1 MSENRFRWPLGA
13 LACLVLI
20 ASESSA
26 ANLLINPG
34 FEDPITSDG
43 PPFVGFWEAFNGGS
57 ASSVRDTV
65 MPRNGAG
72 HLSLNITGDNT
83 FAGAFQDVE
92 GLIPG
97 QLMNFTVWHKT
108 LSLPYNLIT
117 EARIEWRK
125 TGQAAEVSR
134 TPNVTIPPVDVYL
147 PTSVIAAVPAGAD
160 TARVV
165 YAIQSFT
172 NTGLPDLGTVYVDD
186 ASLDVVPEPT
196 TIGLLGFGTL
206 CFGALARRNRGR

>member
-1 MSENRFRWPLGA
+1 MNVFRVRWQLA
-13 LACLVLI
+13 VLACV
-20 ASESSA
+20 AMSVSQAA
-26 ANLLINPG
+26 ANLLVNPG

-43 PPFVGFWEAFNGGS
+43 APFVGFWEAFQGGS
-57 ASSVRDTV
+57 ASSTRDTV

-72 HLSLNITGDNT
+72 HLAVGITGDST

-108 LSLPYNLIT
+108 TSLPYSLIT

-125 TGQAAEVSR
+125 VGQEAEVSR
-134 TPNVTIPPVDVYL
+134 TLNLSIPPVTDYT
-147 PTSVIAAVPAGAD
+147 PISVIAPVPAGAD

-165 YAIQSFT
+165 YAVQSFT
-172 NTGLPDLGTVYVDD
+172 NAGLPDLGTVYVDD
-186 ASLDVVPEPT
+186 ASFTVVPEPV
-196 TIGLLGFGTL
+196 TIALLSIAFVAAT
-206 CFGALARRNRGR
+206 AARRRRRG

>member
-1 MSENRFRWPLGA
+1 MQLMKRCA
-13 LACLVLI
+13 LAAIIAALV
-20 ASESSA
+20 ASNHATA

-43 PPFVGFWEAFNGGS
+43 PPFVGFWEAFQGAN

-65 MPRNGAG
+65 MPRNGVG
-72 HLSLNITGDNT
+72 HLSLNITGDQT

-92 GLIPG
+92 GLVPG

-108 LSLPYNLIT
+108 PSLPYNLVT

-125 TGQAAEVSR
+125 VGQAAEVSR
-134 TPNVTIPPVDVYL
+134 TGNVIVPPITEYT

-165 YAIQSFT
+165 YAIQSFS

-186 ASLDVVPEPT
+186 ASLEVVPEPA
-196 TIGLLGFGTL
+196 TIGLLGLGAIGLVTL
-206 CFGALARRNRGR
+206 GRRNRPG